1 MSALATAVTNTILL
15 CTLTCLFAVP
25 IGTFLAVFLSRTDV
39 KARSAAWI
47 FLGSQ
52 IALPLY
58 VFAGGWCAA
67 LGTQGWL
74 PAIGPDWLQT
84 TQSTGTVVTVA
95 LVHGLASTPWVS
107 FLISLGLTH
116 SERSLEET
124 AQLESGWT
132 ATLRDTVLPRL
143 QVWVLASCL
152 FCCLP
157 VLTEM
162 VVTNLFQVPSVAE
175 RIYLDASLGT
185 VTPVTYVAATLFC
198 ILPVLLAGGLWLWV
212 SPPWSEVA
220 FRATH
225 FPAGMISLGPAR
237 YAMSAAVWML
247 VLGLVVVPIASLV
260 VKAGWRAETLPD
272 GSARYGWDVQRLVQT
287 AIEGFTEFGHE
298 FYWSSQ
304 IAIASTCIASACAWL
319 LLWLS
324 GGRWRARAIVSV
336 VMLLL
341 VSIPGPAV
349 GMLVI
354 ALMNRGE
361 PAWVGYLYDAT
372 IAAPVLSQQFRLLP
386 YAWVIAITISA
397 TIAQSTREQ
406 LQLDGFRPGLRFAWQ
421 LLPQV
426 WRKLAAAWIILAVL
440 SVGELSCSLLV
451 LPPGM
456 TTLSKRLFEMLHFG
470 MRHRDSAL
478 CGVLIVLGWVVSFVL
493 RKTLSDRRR
502 PS

>member
-1 MSALATAVTNTILL
+1 M
-15 CTLTCLFAVP
+15 
-25 IGTFLAVFLSRTDV
+25 FLAVFLSRTDV
-39 KARSAAWI
+39 KARSTAWI
-47 FLGSQ
+47 CLGSQ

-67 LGTQGWL
+67 FGTQGWL

-95 LVHGLASTPWVS
+95 FVHALASIPWVS
-107 FLISLGLTH
+107 YLISLGLTH

-124 AQLESGWT
+124 AQLESGWS

-143 QVWVLASCL
+143 RLWVLASCL

-185 VTPVTYVAATLFC
+185 VTPFTYVAATLFC
-198 ILPVLLAGGLWLWV
+198 MAPILLAGGVWIWLA
-212 SPPWSEVA
+212 PPWSEVA
-220 FRATH
+220 YRATH
-225 FPAGMISLGPAR
+225 FPAATIALGRAR
-237 YAMSAAVWML
+237 YAFSCGVWLL
-247 VLGLVVVPIASLV
+247 VLGLVVVPIASLI
-260 VKAGWRAETLPD
+260 VKAGWRAETLAD
-272 GSARYGWDVQRLVQT
+272 GAAVYGWDVSRLVQT
-287 AIEGFTEFGHE
+287 VIEGFTEFGHE
-298 FYWSSQ
+298 FYWSSL
-304 IAIASTCIASACAWL
+304 IALASTSIAMVIAGL

-324 GGRWRARAIVSV
+324 SGRRLVRVIVSM
-336 VMLLL
+336 VMMLL
-341 VSIPGPAV
+341 VSVPGPAV

-372 IAAPVLSQQFRLLP
+372 IVAPVLSQQFRLLP
-386 YAWVIAITISA
+386 YAWVIAITVSA
-397 TIAQSTREQ
+397 TIAHSTKEQ
-406 LQLDGFRPGLRFAWQ
+406 LQLDGFRSGPQVAWQ

-426 WRKLAAAWIILAVL
+426 WQKIVAACVILAVL

-470 MRHRDSAL
+470 MRHQDSAL
-478 CGVLIVLGWVVSFVL
+478 CGVLIVLGWAVSFVL
-493 RKTLSDRRR
+493 RKTLSDRSR